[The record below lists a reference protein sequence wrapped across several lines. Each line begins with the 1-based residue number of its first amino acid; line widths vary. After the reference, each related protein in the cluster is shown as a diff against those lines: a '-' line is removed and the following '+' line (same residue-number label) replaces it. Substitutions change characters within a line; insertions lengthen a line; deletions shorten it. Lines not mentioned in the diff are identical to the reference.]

1 MTYSMLHITINLE
14 TSVIKYL
21 YSAHVCVECKIIRIS
36 HYKMKG
42 PTESMAVIT
51 IDFESHNG
59 CRQGAV

>member
-21 YSAHVCVECKIIRIS
+21 YSARVCVECKIIRIS

-42 PTESMAVIT
+42 PTES
-51 IDFESHNG
+51 NG
-59 CRQGAV
+59 VDNGRHGGNNR